1 MWKSVRP
8 RLTGSDGRRRTA
20 HIPDSDFIL
29 ECDGIVT
36 AINQDVDHQVY
47 RTTHVEVA
55 KNGKLDIGRFTSETG
70 ESGVFAGGDVS
81 PWGVNVVIH
90 AIADGKKAAMKID
103 QRRIVKK
110 ALPVSSG
117 IYVYLHCVEA
127 GGTRLSRH
135 MDLYAAYH
143 WYYMSGPGPL
153 L

>member
-1 MWKSVRP
+1 MPLKLY
-8 RLTGSDGRRRTA
+8 RLKAVVFTLG
-20 HIPDSDFIL
+20 L
-29 ECDGIVT
+29 ENKG
-36 AINQDVDHQVY
+36 
-47 RTTHVEVA
+47 
-55 KNGKLDIGRFTSETG
+55 
-70 ESGVFAGGDVS
+70 S